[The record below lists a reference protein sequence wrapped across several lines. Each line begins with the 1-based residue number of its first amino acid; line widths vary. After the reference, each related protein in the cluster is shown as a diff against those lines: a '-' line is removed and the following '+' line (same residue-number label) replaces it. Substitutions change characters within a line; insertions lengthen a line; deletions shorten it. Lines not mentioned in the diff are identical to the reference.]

1 MSITVHD
8 PVRRILAAL
17 FILAFLAGWSTHAD
31 AHGDKKPDK
40 KGILLVAFGTT
51 VPGADSAYKNIEKK
65 AKEAFPGVEVRMA
78 YSSKIVRHKLAAEK
92 KLKLDSP
99 AEALAKMMNDDF
111 THVAVQSLQ
120 TIPGAEFHDIMAT
133 AKAFSGM
140 PKGMKQ
146 VEVGLALMATTED
159 VAKVAEALLA
169 SVPKDRKAGEAVVL
183 VGHGTHHPAD
193 VYYAALQYHVWKKDP
208 LVFIGTVEGAPSQED
223 VLAELKKSGV
233 KKAHLMPFLAVAG
246 DHARNDLAGDEP
258 DSWKSVMAGAGIA
271 VTPVLRGTG
280 DASPLADIWIEHLKS
295 AFERLK

>member
-1 MSITVHD
+1 MSTLVHE
-8 PVRRILAAL
+8 PVRRILVLL
-17 FILAFLAGWSTHAD
+17 FALAFLAGGFEHAN
-31 AHGDKKPDK
+31 AHGDKKADK

-65 AKEAFPGVEVRMA
+65 AREAFPGVEVRMA
-78 YSSKIVRHKLAAEK
+78 YSSRIVRHKLAAEK

-99 AEALAKMMNDDF
+99 AEALANMMDDDF

-120 TIPGAEFHDIMAT
+120 TIPGAEFHDILAT
-133 AKAFSGM
+133 ARAFSGM

-146 VEVGLALMATTED
+146 VEVGFPLMATSGD
-159 VAKVAEALLA
+159 VAKAAEGLLTTI
-169 SVPKDRKAGEAVVL
+169 PKARKSDEAVVL

-193 VYYAALQYHVWKKDP
+193 VYYAALQYHIWKKDP

-223 VLAELKKSGV
+223 VLAELKKNNV

-258 DSWKSVMAGAGIA
+258 DSWKSVTTGAGISVVA
-271 VTPVLRGTG
+271 HLKGTG
-280 DASPLADIWIEHLKS
+280 DAAPLADIWIDHLRQ
-295 AFERLK
+295 AFERLR